1 MKTRSLIL
9 AAILLGISFTGSRCA
24 KTGGNDDGSSNGGGS
39 NIYTEPVLKPEDTW
53 VYMTMT
59 TPLEAAD
66 NNNRPVD
73 RKWIATKVTT
83 SVSVPH
89 ISGDTTKNYL
99 GFVFENTDKYSRFL
113 TDTVNPGGKEVMDIA
128 LNEFNRAPGPGN
140 YTMDIDYKQGFCFFD
155 VYKANG
161 DKRDS
166 SRHQSFTPSSFNV
179 TSMTLF
185 SSGGGV
191 TYYKMTGTASIEI
204 LYFPTGASSSSDVH
218 NLQVTFNNVP
228 IQILK

>member
-1 MKTRSLIL
+1 MKTRSLL
-9 AAILLGISFTGSRCA
+9 LVSILLGIGLLSSRCA
-24 KTGGNDDGSSNGGGS
+24 KTGGNDDGNGNGGGG
-39 NIYTEPVLKPEDTW
+39 NNYTEPVLKPEDTW

-66 NNNRPVD
+66 NNNRPID

-83 SVSVPH
+83 AISSPH
-89 ISGDTTKNYL
+89 ISGDTSKNYL

-128 LNEFNRAPGPGN
+128 LNQFNRAPGPGS
-140 YTMDIDYKQGFCFFD
+140 YTMDIDYKQGFCWFN

-166 SRHQSFTPSSFNV
+166 TRHQSFTPSSFNV
-179 TSMTLF
+179 TSMTLVA
-185 SSGGGV
+185 SGGGV
-191 TYYKMTGTASIEI
+191 SIYKMTGTASIEI
-204 LYFPTGASSSSDVH
+204 LYFPTGASSSIDVH
-218 NLQVTFNNVP
+218 NLQVTFNNVQ